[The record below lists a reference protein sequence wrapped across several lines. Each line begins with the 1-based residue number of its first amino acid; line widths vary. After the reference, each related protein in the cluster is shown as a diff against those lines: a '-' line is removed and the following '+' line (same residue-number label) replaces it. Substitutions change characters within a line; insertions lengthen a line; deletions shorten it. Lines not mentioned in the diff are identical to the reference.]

1 MTPEEQRQFTLM
13 QEELV
18 RLRSAMAALGG
29 ATGSAGKA
37 ASALLGPFA
46 SLFDATTKGATGL
59 SAYNTI
65 LDQSKEELNKFIGFS
80 STFGTIM
87 NKMGEAGIGYVK
99 MTTIM
104 ADELMKGY
112 QGFSA
117 VGAAGKA
124 DLMDTYETFR
134 KFGAVTTAD
143 FPKITQM
150 IAENGDTLAKLGGTM
165 ARGVTQFANLAA
177 SVQQSGLQTEFLAM
191 GMTVDGI
198 NKGLT
203 GYLKTITQT
212 GQAQKMTQD
221 QVNAGAAEYIRNLD
235 VLSKLTGKSA
245 DVLQKERDER
255 MQDELYRLQLREQQ
269 KVVDRGGAEGAR
281 MAQTMKDNEELLGIL
296 RNIDPKLEKAAMR
309 ALGPAGTASAE
320 GRQLLQTDPELY
332 RLLAER
338 NRGGTASNEE
348 ILAQGARGAKAYVD
362 TFGSL
367 ALFGGKA
374 PGLDMVP
381 LMGLENRG
389 AGQTARDAAAAG
401 AGKTPTTATQD
412 AKDQQEAQRKQA
424 DATVGVMVEIIQKQ
438 RQAAQDLSDMS
449 TLGIVPVGNALSVLA
464 GKIKEFTEMLPG
476 ARPLTKAQREEQA
489 GGESVGRSDAAP
501 GVTSDTI
508 KRRADE
514 DLAEITRLIKESA
527 GKAGVA
533 AGSTLDAVITGIG
546 DLLKRRQDQ
555 VVPVPVPQDNNQ
567 NQNQN
572 LGPRSLVS
580 GIVENLSAS
589 VSRGYVNIASVD
601 NIRFPE
607 MTTSYRTSL
616 DPDMMNRV
624 AGFAN
629 SRETTTE
636 TASTALRDSD
646 LIASNVL
653 VSQKLDDLIDV
664 MRRGVG
670 YQRKISNQAYA

>member
-18 RLRSAMAALGG
+18 RLRGAMAALGG

-46 SLFDATTKGATGL
+46 SLFDAASRGATGL
-59 SAYNTI
+59 STYNTI
-65 LDQSKEELNKFIGFS
+65 LDQSAAALSQFIGFS
-80 STFGTIM
+80 STFGKILTT
-87 NKMGEAGIGYVK
+87 MGEAGGAYVK
-99 MTTIM
+99 MTATM
-104 ADELMKGY
+104 TDELMKGY
-112 QGFSA
+112 QGFAA

-124 DLMDTYETFR
+124 DLNDMAETFR
-134 KFGAVTTAD
+134 KFGAVSTAD

-203 GYLKTITQT
+203 GYLKTITTT

-221 QVNAGAAEYIRNLD
+221 QVNAGAAEYIRNMD

-245 DVLQKERDER
+245 ETIQKERDER
-255 MQDELYRLQLREQQ
+255 QRDDLYRLQTREQQ
-269 KVVDRGGAEGAR
+269 KIVDRGGAEGAA
-281 MAQTMKDNEELLGIL
+281 MAKTMEDNVLLLDMLSG
-296 RNIDPKLEKAAMR
+296 IDPTGKLEKAARR
-309 ALGPAGTASAE
+309 AMAPGGITTPE
-320 GRQLLQTDPELY
+320 GQQLFQTDPETF
-332 RLLAER
+332 RMLANR
-338 NRGGTASNEE
+338 NRGGTESNED
-348 ILAQGARGAKAYVD
+348 ILAQFARGGKALVD

-367 ALFGGKA
+367 RQFGGKS
-374 PGLDMVP
+374 PGLDFVA
-381 LMGLENRG
+381 LMDLENRQ
-389 AGQTARDAAAAG
+389 AGQTARNAAAVA

-412 AKDQQEAQRKQA
+412 AKDQQEAQRKQV
-424 DATVGVMVEIIQKQ
+424 DATVGVVVEIIQKQ
-438 RQAAQDLSDMS
+438 RDVAQNLSDMS
-449 TLGIVPVGNALSVLA
+449 TKGIVPLGDALSEIA
-464 GKIKEFTEMLPG
+464 GKFRDFTDLLPG
-476 ARPLTKAQREEQA
+476 ARPRTEAQSKDQA
-489 GGESVGRSDAAP
+489 GGEGVGRAVP
-501 GVTSDTI
+501 GATRDTI
-508 KRRADE
+508 DRRAGE
-514 DLAEITRLIKESA
+514 DLVEITRLIKESA
-527 GKAGVA
+527 GKAGDA
-533 AGSTLDAVITGIG
+533 AGSTLDAAITAIG
-546 DLLKRRQDQ
+546 NFIKRDQ
-555 VVPVPVPQDNNQ
+555 VVVPVPDSQNNQ
-567 NQNQN
+567 NQNT
-572 LGPRSLVS
+572 GPRPLLS
-580 GIVENLSAS
+580 GIVESLSAS
-589 VSRGYVNIASVD
+589 VSRGYVNIESVD

-607 MTTSYRTSL
+607 MTTAYRTSL
-616 DPDMMNRV
+616 DPDMMSRV
-624 AGFAN
+624 AGIPN

-636 TASTALRDSD
+636 SASTTVRDSD